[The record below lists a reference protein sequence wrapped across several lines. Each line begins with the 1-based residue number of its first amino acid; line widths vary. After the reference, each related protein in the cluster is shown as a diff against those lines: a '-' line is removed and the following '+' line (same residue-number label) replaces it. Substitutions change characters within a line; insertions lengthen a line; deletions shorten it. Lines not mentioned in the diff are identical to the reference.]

1 MAQPTVVS
9 AYYPIPSKF
18 PVEKYLD
25 WMIGFWPRIKCA
37 LVFFTD
43 PVLAPIF
50 QDMLK
55 GREGPTRIIGVP
67 FHELAAFK
75 KLSAEVWTYTRAID
89 PEQLRHSAE
98 LYAIWYEKK
107 EFIARAIDANPFG
120 SDHFV
125 WCDAGICRR
134 PEWVDFLQ
142 GFPKREFIPPAG
154 RMLILRIA
162 PFEEQDAR
170 PDKNGIMGNF
180 GERVSVG
187 GGILA
192 SDIAGWKSCSKAYD
206 AMLMRYY
213 FADRFIGKDQNIIAS
228 MIIENPELAVLID
241 PPTEMN
247 TIDRWFYLLFFLTGA
262 HPPC

>member
-1 MAQPTVVS
+1 
-9 AYYPIPSKF
+9 
-18 PVEKYLD
+18 
-25 WMIGFWPRIKCA
+25 MIGFWPRIKCA

-43 PVLAPIF
+43 PVLVPIF

-55 GREGPTRIIGVP
+55 GREGPTHIIGVP
-67 FHELAAFK
+67 FHELTAFK
-75 KLSAEVWTYTRAID
+75 KLSAEVWSYTRAID

-107 EFIARAIDANPFG
+107 EFIARAIEANPFG

-134 PEWVDFLQ
+134 PEWVDYLQ

-162 PFEEQDAR
+162 PFEAQDAQ

-192 SDIAGWKSCSKAYD
+192 SDIAGWKSWSKAYD

-213 FADRFIGKDQNIIAS
+213 LADRFIGKDQNIMAS
-228 MIIENPELAVLID
+228 MILERPDSVYLV
-241 PPTEMN
+241 
-247 TIDRWFYLLFFLTGA
+247 DRSPA
-262 HPPC
+262 NSSMQR